1 MKPRTRNLFIGA
13 VLFLILGAFAIYRI
27 VLSDSILPAS
37 LGQEIFVQIPTNSSF
52 DEVVDL
58 LKKQGVVR
66 DEAFFRKIANIMSYN
81 RNPMRSGRYA
91 LRPGMNIIQVV
102 RILRSGQ
109 QAPVKVVLTTERLLE
124 EVAAK
129 ASRFIEPDSATL
141 MQAFSN
147 PDFLQHIGYTP
158 ETLMTIF
165 IPNTYEFFW
174 NTSAEGFVERM
185 IKEKNA
191 FWAKNNRLEKAKALG
206 LTPEEVYTVA
216 SIVEKETLN
225 NSEKPTIAG
234 VYLNRLAIGMRLQ
247 ADPTVVF
254 ATRDFTTK
262 RVTSDHTQFDS
273 PYNTYMYAGLPPGPI
288 SLASISSIDAVLNRE
303 DHKYVYFCAAGD
315 ESGLH
320 NFAETFEQHQ
330 SNIALYKRNLEKRG
344 LR

>member
-1 MKPRTRNLFIGA
+1 MTTRTRSLLIGA
-13 VLFLILGAFAIYRI
+13 VLFLIVGAFAVYRI

-37 LGQEIFVQIPTNSSF
+37 LGKEIYVEIPTNSSF
-52 DEVVDL
+52 EEVIEL

-66 DEAFFRKIANIMSYN
+66 DEVFFRKAADYMGYK
-81 RNPMRSGRYA
+81 RDPMRSGRYE
-91 LRPGMNIIQVV
+91 LQPGMNIIQVV
-102 RILRSGQ
+102 RVLRGGQ
-109 QAPVKVVLTTERLLE
+109 QAPVKVILTTERLPE

-129 ASRFIEPDSATL
+129 VSRFIEPDSNTL
-141 MQAFSN
+141 LQTFTN
-147 PDFLQHIGYTP
+147 PDFLQQIGYTP
-158 ETLMTIF
+158 ENLMTIF
-165 IPNTYEFFW
+165 IPNTYELFW
-174 NTSAEGFVERM
+174 NTNAEGFVERM

-191 FWAKNNRLEKAKALG
+191 FWAKNNRLAKAKALG

-225 NSEKPTIAG
+225 NTEKPTIAG
-234 VYLNRLAIGMRLQ
+234 VYLNRLAQGMRLQ

-262 RVTSDHTQFDS
+262 RVTSVHTQFDS
-273 PYNTYMYAGLPPGPI
+273 PYNTYRYAGLPPGPI

-303 DHKYVYFCAAGD
+303 DHKYIYFCASGD
-315 ESGLH
+315 ETGLH

-330 SNIALYKRNLEKRG
+330 GNIALYRRNLEKRG